1 MAGLKKNGSSSSS
14 TLKKPRKIPVKKSK
28 ILKKNRSLSENEK
41 KTNEDF
47 DRDDVF
53 NDLDMPIEEAYL
65 SQEDTEASEGE
76 EIDPDDRLINAISP
90 DIIPETKDKC
100 SSLPGSF
107 SNFYDSHI
115 PPDTK
120 SQYLSAGKIFRSGGK
135 PSSFRLAT
143 ANNDVDILLK
153 KNNDVDLIND
163 SIYEDD
169 NEICKVYSSQNIE
182 SVSSSKTNC
191 DTTNSKNNISDNLL
205 PNVEFIV
212 AIKEDSNSDIKQV
225 ISSGLNH
232 SKSSESSV
240 ENDENQFN
248 LDHKQFEEISTS
260 VPVPTQSSISTLS
273 QIPINESNSNNMDL
287 VNEKSDLEIE
297 AINKKILEKEINEK
311 IIDLRKGWCQ
321 EKANITFGEL
331 WIMVSF

>member
-14 TLKKPRKIPVKKSK
+14 ILKKPRKIPPKKSK

-90 DIIPETKDKC
+90 DIIPEAKDKC

-120 SQYLSAGKIFRSGGK
+120 SQYLGAGKIFRSGGK
-135 PSSFRLAT
+135 PSSFRLAA
-143 ANNDVDILLK
+143 ANNDVNI
-153 KNNDVDLIND
+153 IND

-169 NEICKVYSSQNIE
+169 NEICKVYNSQNIE

-240 ENDENQFN
+240 ENDENHFN
-248 LDHKQFEEISTS
+248 LDHKQFDEISTS

-297 AINKKILEKEINEK
+297 AINKKLLEKEINEK
-311 IIDLRKGWCQ
+311 IINLRKGWCQ